1 MLCGM
6 VQSSLLSEFHRWLLR
21 DPEQA
26 PTSKRCIV
34 LHGSKDWPQ
43 LTRRVASYLNEFDD
57 DAQGLWIGINE
68 ELLQLIAND
77 PAQRRIL
84 GLEDCCAK
92 CPPTGACGLRKVLK
106 RCAEHGC
113 VVMDSIHSGQATKE
127 LAHVFHAAVGE
138 VLWPCHLRIEA
149 SLFLPRSI
157 APMVSDVFLDWVQ
170 NPLESTRDSTDS
182 SNLHSL

>member
-1 MLCGM
+1 ML
-6 VQSSLLSEFHRWLLR
+6 QSSLLSDFHRWLLR
-21 DPEQA
+21 DPDL
-26 PTSKRCIV
+26 PHFGKRCIV

-43 LTRRVASYLNEFDD
+43 LTKRIASYLNEFDAE
-57 DAQGLWIGINE
+57 AQGLWLGIND
-68 ELLQLIAND
+68 ELLELIASD
-77 PAQRRIL
+77 PAQRRML

-127 LAHVFHAAVGE
+127 LKHVFHAAIGE
-138 VLWPCHLRIEA
+138 VLWPCHLRLEA

-170 NPLESTRDSTDS
+170 NPIESPCENQDS